1 MSIGFIKPMVSR
13 PKALLYQSL
22 KNLAVVPSTAALVN
36 ANLVYRDIG
45 GTMTTP
51 DMLSINNVAAK
62 LGLSVHQLRR
72 WELMFGLEIKRG
84 RGQQRQYRDE
94 DLSVLERI
102 KELVEQGWP
111 TSQIRPQLEAEGLVS
126 PKLIGVTPSPGNPE
140 VLQESIIGLRNFT
153 ERRFIE
159 ISKQIDELRQLLISV
174 TLKQELSADKASP
187 WQPTA
192 SEFMPAPKIQPAQEI
207 TIGPQ
212 ISIDP
217 PNSNMYGNSG
227 NSGLIGRPQ
236 PGPGLQRQDSRT
248 SFEPST
254 SSEAVTRSMS
264 ALDSMFKERESKE
277 PDSVQ
282 PEVGTSSFT
291 KVPVI
296 PPPETPSASI
306 PPIRHSTIPPLPANS
321 QTNSAP
327 VATPAPAAPEA
338 EEAQVVV
345 EPSVETSL
353 SASISADNQHTDTIS
368 TPSIQSLTAL
378 QSVHQE
384 QATAPDSAS
393 QFTSTAVDHPALDD
407 EFKAVESP
415 SASKLIGSPSSPS
428 SPSSS
433 FSVPPLPPNPFK
445 TSTESAEAAQANLR
459 SLFSPA
465 PPEPPL
471 GLNTG
476 FAASSFAPTAANLPT
491 SYPMNEPSST
501 PTASPAPAAE
511 PSQEDTAEELGDS
524 ENFFDDSVE
533 QAELQPAAIE
543 PPQPIQLT
551 PGPQV
556 NFGPNVSAPTP
567 QATPQRVDDNFGL
580 GEVTDQ
586 NYLTVLGRALDL
598 IGWTD
603 EQADSYSLKTFGVPH
618 WDELGRSQAEKLV
631 AHLIGLLKEQMG

>member
-1 MSIGFIKPMVSR
+1 
-13 PKALLYQSL
+13 
-22 KNLAVVPSTAALVN
+22 
-36 ANLVYRDIG
+36 
-45 GTMTTP
+45 MTTP

-174 TLKQELSADKASP
+174 TLKNELSADKASP
-187 WQPTA
+187 WQPAA

-217 PNSNMYGNSG
+217 PNSNMYGNQ

-236 PGPGLQRQDSRT
+236 PGPGLQRPETRT
-248 SFEPST
+248 SFEPAT
-254 SSEAVTRSMS
+254 GNEAVSRSMS
-264 ALDSMFKERESKE
+264 ALDSMFKERQGT
-277 PDSVQ
+277 DVSV
-282 PEVGTSSFT
+282 EANAGYT
-291 KVPVI
+291 KNPVI
-296 PPPETPSASI
+296 PPPELMGTANAATNASI
-306 PPIRHSTIPPLPANS
+306 PPVRHSTIPPLPPTAPSLGEEDADASPDTSPDASPDTSANEAMAAT
-321 QTNSAP
+321 QAP
-327 VATPAPAAPEA
+327 
-338 EEAQVVV
+338 QV
-345 EPSVETSL
+345 ENL
-353 SASISADNQHTDTIS
+353 HTDTIS
-368 TPSIQSLTAL
+368 TPSIQSVTSL
-378 QSVHQE
+378 QSLP
-384 QATAPDSAS
+384 TAPTEPSPDAASAA
-393 QFTSTAVDHPALDD
+393 QYTATAVDLAAIDEAALTAPSSED
-407 EFKAVESP
+407 FKFTGSP
-415 SASKLIGSPSSPS
+415 SA
-428 SPSSS
+428 

-445 TSTESAEAAQANLR
+445 TSTEGAEAAQANLR

-465 PPEPPL
+465 APEPPL
-471 GLNTG
+471 GLNSA
-476 FAASSFAPTAANLPT
+476 FAPASFAPANIGMPTAA
-491 SYPMNEPSST
+491 
-501 PTASPAPAAE
+501 
-511 PSQEDTAEELGDS
+511 PSQEDTAEELSDA
-524 ENFFDDSVE
+524 ENLFDDDRSQIE
-533 QAELQPAAIE
+533 ELQVAQDE
-543 PPQPIQLT
+543 PNQPIQLT

-631 AHLIGLLKEQMG
+631 AHLIGLLKEQLG

>member
-1 MSIGFIKPMVSR
+1 
-13 PKALLYQSL
+13 
-22 KNLAVVPSTAALVN
+22 
-36 ANLVYRDIG
+36 
-45 GTMTTP
+45 MTTP

-174 TLKQELSADKASP
+174 TLKNELSADKASP

-192 SEFMPAPKIQPAQEI
+192 SEYMPAPKIQPAQEI

-217 PNSNMYGNSG
+217 PSSTYGSG
-227 NSGLIGRPQ
+227 VANSGLMGRPQ

-248 SFEPST
+248 SFDPPS
-254 SSEAVTRSMS
+254 SSEPVSRSMS
-264 ALDSMFKERESKE
+264 ALDSMFKERSDDSQTQGDSASASYSK
-277 PDSVQ
+277 
-282 PEVGTSSFT
+282 T
-291 KVPVI
+291 PVI
-296 PPPETPSASI
+296 PPPDASGYSSPNTANTPNTPSTASSTSASATPAA
-306 PPIRHSTIPPLPANS
+306 PPIRHSTIPPLP
-321 QTNSAP
+321 
-327 VATPAPAAPEA
+327 PAPEPVISEA
-338 EEAQVVV
+338 EADGSVV
-345 EPSVETSL
+345 EVENT
-353 SASISADNQHTDTIS
+353 HTDTIS
-368 TPSIQSLTAL
+368 TPSLQSLSSINET
-378 QSVHQE
+378 HD
-384 QATAPDSAS
+384 TSAQYS
-393 QFTSTAVDHPALDD
+393 ATAVDHQAVD
-407 EFKAVESP
+407 EAVIANDVIEP
-415 SASKLIGSPSSPS
+415 VTKFTGASA
-428 SPSSS
+428 

-445 TSTESAEAAQANLR
+445 TSTEGAEAAQANLR
-459 SLFSPA
+459 NLFSPA

-471 GLNTG
+471 GLSSA
-476 FAASSFAPTAANLPT
+476 FAPSSFSPT
-491 SYPMNEPSST
+491 SGLSGMAT
-501 PTASPAPAAE
+501 PAPAADSDE
-511 PSQEDTAEELGDS
+511 DINSVSAEATPAFDRSQEDTAEELSDGVDS
-524 ENFFDDSVE
+524 FFDDEPKV
-533 QAELQPAAIE
+533 AAAPIE
-543 PPQPIQLT
+543 EEDPKQPIQLT

-631 AHLIGLLKEQMG
+631 AHLIGLLKEQLG

>member
-1 MSIGFIKPMVSR
+1 MSI
-13 PKALLYQSL
+13 
-22 KNLAVVPSTAALVN
+22 
-36 ANLVYRDIG
+36 
-45 GTMTTP
+45 TP

-102 KELVEQGWP
+102 KELVDQGWP

-126 PKLIGVTPSPGNPE
+126 PKLIGATPAPGNPE

-174 TLKQELSADKASP
+174 TLKNELSADKASP

-192 SEFMPAPKIQPAQEI
+192 SEYMPAPKIQPPQEI

-217 PNSNMYGNSG
+217 PNSNMYGN
-227 NSGLIGRPQ
+227 NPGLIGRPQ
-236 PGPGLQRQDSRT
+236 PGPNLPRQENRT
-248 SFEPST
+248 SFEPSIAGT
-254 SSEAVTRSMS
+254 GSSPSNEAVSRSMS
-264 ALDSMFKERESKE
+264 ALDSMFKERDPGIS
-277 PDSVQ
+277 SGSSSAIGS
-282 PEVGTSSFT
+282 GTSFT
-291 KVPVI
+291 KTPII
-296 PPPETPSASI
+296 PPPAPGESSESQAEVVAAPAPVSTPA
-306 PPIRHSTIPPLPANS
+306 PTPAPTPVRYSTIPPLPES
-321 QTNSAP
+321 TSDI
-327 VATPAPAAPEA
+327 TERDPAATG
-338 EEAQVVV
+338 
-345 EPSVETSL
+345 EPNAVSSDLSL
-353 SASISADNQHTDTIS
+353 SSRSDFDLDSNSEETRPAS
-368 TPSIQSLTAL
+368 PSYDA
-378 QSVHQE
+378 
-384 QATAPDSAS
+384 
-393 QFTSTAVDHPALDD
+393 TAVDVEALSEAQISGDQISAAGSDLHASAPA
-407 EFKAVESP
+407 S
-415 SASKLIGSPSSPS
+415 GSVSSN
-428 SPSSS
+428 
-433 FSVPPLPPNPFK
+433 FAIPPLPPNPFK
-445 TSTESAEAAQANLR
+445 SSASATGSSSLGYESSKSSPLDLNA
-459 SLFSPA
+459 LFTP
-465 PPEPPL
+465 
-471 GLNTG
+471 GQNTG
-476 FAASSFAPTAANLPT
+476 ADQASFAPA
-491 SYPMNEPSST
+491 
-501 PTASPAPAAE
+501 APAQLPDNDDDEETIDEMIVPIPIPTQAA
-511 PSQEDTAEELGDS
+511 DTDE
-524 ENFFDDSVE
+524 
-533 QAELQPAAIE
+533 AA
-543 PPQPIQLT
+543 PQQPIQLT

-631 AHLIGLLKEQMG
+631 AHLIVLLKEQMG